1 MSGSEITVPAEGSML
16 SALWSEAPDSRAV
29 AVVAHG
35 ANNDMRHP
43 FFEGVAL
50 GLVDERISVLRFNFP
65 YRNAGRGYPDRPPV
79 LTKAWRHAL
88 EEARLRAGESPVV
101 ASGKSLGGRMASVL
115 AAEDPEGF
123 GAEAIVFF
131 AYPLHAPGRP
141 ERLRDAHLD
150 SIRVPMLLIQGTA
163 DPLARFDLIENVARR
178 LGGRATL
185 RVVEGGDHSFRVR
198 GRKRPDE
205 EIGRELG
212 GMAAAWIG
220 EEVHR

>member
-1 MSGSEITVPAEGSML
+1 MSGKEIVVPAAGSTL
-16 SALWSEAPDSRAV
+16 SSLWSEAPNARAV
-29 AVVAHG
+29 VVVAHG

-43 FFEGVAL
+43 FLEGVAH
-50 GLVDERISVLRFNFP
+50 GLVGERISVLRFNFP

-88 EEARLRAGESPVV
+88 EEARLRAGGLPVV

-115 AAEDPEGF
+115 AAEDPERF
-123 GAEAIVFF
+123 GAKAIVFF

-150 SIRVPMLLIQGTA
+150 SIRVPMLLIEGTA
-163 DPLARFDLIENVARR
+163 DPLARFDLIEDVARR
-178 LGGRATL
+178 LEGRATL
-185 RVVEGGDHSFRVR
+185 LVVEGADHSFRVR

-212 GMAAAWIG
+212 EMAAAWIG
-220 EEVHR
+220 EAVHR